1 MLSKVIDLLA
11 VPFFTQLE
19 CRQVVSVRTMDYNRD
34 MLFKLLVDLSTLKVI
49 S

>member
-1 MLSKVIDLLA
+1 MLSKGIDLLA
-11 VPFFTQLE
+11 IPFFTILE

-34 MLFKLLVDLSTLKVI
+34 MFFKLLVDLSTQKVI